1 MVSTESNWRVIRPI
15 KGVDKDSWNR
25 LKAVALLERKG
36 IGQKV
41 NELIEDYRQRVGW
54 P

>member
-1 MVSTESNWRVIRPI
+1 MATREGDYRVIRPI
-15 KGVDKDSWNR
+15 KGVDRESWSR
-25 LKAVALLERKG
+25 LKAIAMLERKG